1 MALFKAREALESS
14 AIVSTLGKKTSLE
27 KQAAGG
33 EKEEEGGSGGEKIK

>member
-33 EKEEEGGSGGEKIK
+33 EEEKEGGGGVKK

>member
-14 AIVSTLGKKTSLE
+14 AIVSALGKKTSLE

-33 EKEEEGGSGGEKIK
+33 GGKEGGGGGEKIK